1 MRKRNLAALLLLI
14 GALAFVAAGCGGD
27 DEAEETGA
35 APTEPGEEAAA
46 ACEGAIAV
54 MAPITGDAASIGQEQ
69 LNFTQFAVQKFNEE
83 NGTSYTLEEVDTQ
96 LDPAQA
102 STGAQRIVSDSNIL
116 GVVGPAGSQ
125 EVEAVGPIFEREP
138 IAYVSGSATA
148 TSLTESGDFPSFFRT
163 VPNDDAQGPTI
174 GEFIANTLTAETVW
188 IIDDQSSYSTG
199 LADTAAGSLEDAG
212 ADVSR
217 ESISQDQSDFSALV
231 SRVADADVIFLP
243 WQLGTQGQVFG
254 QQLAEQGSDAVIV
267 GSDGLF
273 TEDFSIQGAYV
284 SSFAPDIKEIESSQP
299 LVEEYEADFG
309 EFTSTFGPPSYAAT
323 NALLTA
329 VQQACDDAG
338 GTPSREQVIDAMRN
352 VSVDESI
359 LGSTLSFTD
368 QGDVEGGQF
377 YIFQIQGPGQ
387 YELQQG

>member
-1 MRKRNLAALLLLI
+1 MRKRNIAALLLLI
-14 GALAFVAAGCGGD
+14 AALAFVAAGCGGD
-27 DEAEETGA
+27 DEGEETGA
-35 APTEPGEEAAA
+35 APTEPGAEAA

-54 MAPITGDAASIGQEQ
+54 MAPITGEAASIGQEQ

-102 STGAQRIVSDSNIL
+102 STGAQRIVADGNIL

-125 EVEAVGPIFEREP
+125 EVEAVGPIFEQEP
-138 IAYVSGSATA
+138 IAYVSGSATR

-174 GEFIANTLTAETVW
+174 GEFIATTLNAETVW

-199 LADTAAGSLEDAG
+199 LADTAATSLEDAG
-212 ADVSR
+212 VNVSR

-231 SRVADADVIFLP
+231 SRVVDADVVFLP

-273 TEDFSIQGAYV
+273 TEDFSIEGAYV
-284 SSFAPDIKEIESSQP
+284 SSFAPDIKGIESSQP
-299 LVEEYEADFG
+299 LVEEYEAGFG

-329 VQQACDDAG
+329 IQQACDDAG
-338 GTPSREQVIDAMRN
+338 GQPSREQVVEGMRN
-352 VSVDESI
+352 VSIDESI
-359 LGSTLSFTD
+359 LGGSLSFTD

-377 YIFQIQGPGQ
+377 YIFQITGPGQ
-387 YELQQG
+387 YELQPG